1 MIYRA
6 FSLVQTVQSQSS
18 GRVQDYYAPACEL
31 LQTIIPSTPLV
42 PHWAEV
48 TCSVPRPPQT
58 FPELHIAASIVEPG
72 SERYPALTAAMA
84 FPARS
89 MFSAAPRAPSMA
101 TLAVL
106 ESALSGLRIST
117 PAAAGSQVWRRHAS
131 HQAQGRANKAAD
143 GAGKRLGAKKSGG
156 EFVVPG
162 NIIFKQRGTLWFPG
176 DNCSMVSLLGDWI
189 EALLRGQ
196 F

>member
-1 MIYRA
+1 MCGLYSFQSLPDNPVTNQWSSSRLCACLRA
-6 FSLVQTVQSQSS
+6 SPDNNTVNTT
-18 GRVQDYYAPACEL
+18 R
-31 LQTIIPSTPLV
+31 
-42 PHWAEV
+42 
-48 TCSVPRPPQT
+48 
-58 FPELHIAASIVEPG
+58 
-72 SERYPALTAAMA
+72 PALGGGDMLRAKASAKGSLNFTSQPASTA
-84 FPARS
+84 RYV
-89 MFSAAPRAPSMA
+89 MFTAAPRAPSMA

-176 DNCSMVSLLGDWI
+176 DNCSMVCLLEDWI

-196 F
+196 L